1 MDSQTLI
8 ILGVIVVVVVVGVF
22 FIRRRLIVSTG
33 LADGIRWR
41 QIEDIL
47 LAADV
52 GVGTTTLL
60 VAELKS
66 LKPETSAEAKSQL
79 RLLLAHELGTNTREL
94 ALDSQPSV
102 ILVVGVNGTGKTTTI
117 AKLANRLHA
126 DGHSVVLGAA
136 DTFRAAAGAQL
147 EMWAGRIGLD
157 VVVGQ
162 EGGDAAAVAFD
173 TVVSAKAKTA
183 DVAIIDTAGRLHA
196 KRNLMEELK
205 KLHRVAGGN
214 EGVDEVLLVLD
225 ATAGQNGLVQVR
237 EFADAVPL
245 TGIVL
250 AKLDGTA
257 KGGIVFA
264 IERELGVPVKFV
276 GVGEGIAD
284 LEVFEP
290 ESFVDALLEDL

>member
-1 MDSQTLI
+1 M
-8 ILGVIVVVVVVGVF
+8 
-22 FIRRRLIVSTG
+22 
-33 LADGIRWR
+33 
-41 QIEDIL
+41 
-47 LAADV
+47 
-52 GVGTTTLL
+52 
-60 VAELKS
+60 
-66 LKPETSAEAKSQL
+66 
-79 RLLLAHELGTNTREL
+79 TNTRAL

-173 TVVSAKAKTA
+173 TVVSAKAKMT

-237 EFADAVPL
+237 EFGDAVPL

-250 AKLDGTA
+250 AKFDGTA
-257 KGGIVFA
+257 KGGIIFA

-276 GVGEGIAD
+276 GVGEGITD